1 MAESFSTPFHDAV
14 VPTPSGAAAGGGP
27 SSVEMGDA
35 GTDPVLWAFQ
45 ERVVPT
51 PGTSMTPNSVSGM
64 TPVERPG
71 GFSGDGVSERNM
83 NLETPS
89 KNLAGGG

>member
-1 MAESFSTPFHDAV
+1 MAINNSPFDDAV
-14 VPTPSGAAAGGGP
+14 VPLPSGAAAGGGA
-27 SSVEMGDA
+27 SSVDMGPA

-45 ERVVPT
+45 ERACPT
-51 PGTSMTPNSVSGM
+51 PGTEMTPNASGM

-71 GFSGDGVSERNM
+71 GFDEVGIRPRNM

-89 KNLAGGG
+89 KNLAGGD